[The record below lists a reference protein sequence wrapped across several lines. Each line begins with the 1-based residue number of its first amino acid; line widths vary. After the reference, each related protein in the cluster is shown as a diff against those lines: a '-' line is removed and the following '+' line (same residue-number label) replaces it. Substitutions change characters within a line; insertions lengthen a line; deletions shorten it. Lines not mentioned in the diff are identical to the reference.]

1 MTKGLLLF
9 VERHAVVG
17 ILSGKLRRVQGNP
30 RGASWDLSQAA
41 GLLAAGGSG
50 GDSGPWGKA
59 QQVSDL

>member
-1 MTKGLLLF
+1 M
-9 VERHAVVG
+9 VG